1 LRPSLESQSAEKAS
15 LSRAQA
21 SRGLIAIFASTLC
34 ELSGI
39 MMLSPLLILLL
50 KQADVSTTVAGLFA
64 ACAWLGIFLV
74 TPFASLIIQAVGRR
88 RCLWIATVLPLLTSI
103 GFLLTDNLAVW
114 FALKLSASVAGGLRW
129 VLAEA
134 YIAELAPPEQ
144 MGRYVGMYATLMGLT
159 FVIGPAVLAWVGT
172 ADDTAFW
179 IVIGLLAVGAA
190 FTALVPEIAPAT
202 DQHSSLVGWKGL
214 WRALTVHPLVMLVGF
229 VGGFFELGLS
239 SILPLVG
246 LNLRLDTSACA
257 LLVAV
262 SGLGVIL
269 LAMPSGML
277 ADRFANPERGRRL
290 LMGVLAGLLLVSALA
305 VVMLGDVP
313 GLVWPIALIWGGAGG
328 TLYTL
333 TMTDIAARE
342 KGITLVN
349 STSVLVLSYTLGALL
364 ASSTGGA
371 LIDWSPGFAFPA
383 ILIAVALAGLL
394 VIVRPTGR

>member
-1 LRPSLESQSAEKAS
+1 MEKVS

-21 SRGLIAIFASTLC
+21 RQGLTAIFGSTLF
-34 ELSGI
+34 EMTGI

-64 ACAWLGIFLV
+64 AASWLGIFLV
-74 TPFASLIIQAVGRR
+74 TPFASLITQSLGRR
-88 RCLWIATVLPLLTSI
+88 RCLWLATLLPLLTST
-103 GFLLTDNLAVW
+103 GYLLTDNLAIW
-114 FALKLSASVAGGLRW
+114 FALELIASVAGGLRW
-129 VLAEA
+129 VLAES
-134 YIAELAPPEQ
+134 YIAEFAPPEQ

-172 ADDTAFW
+172 ADHIAFW
-179 IVIGLLAVGAA
+179 IVIGLLATG
-190 FTALVPEIAPAT
+190 TALTVLVPAIQPAA
-202 DQHSSLVGWKGL
+202 DQHTSLVGWKGL
-214 WRALTVHPLVMLVGF
+214 WHALSLHPLVMLVGF

-246 LNLRLDTSACA
+246 LNLHLDASASA
-257 LLVAV
+257 LLVAL
-262 SGLGVIL
+262 SGFGGIL

-277 ADRFANPERGRRL
+277 ADRFANPERGRRR
-290 LMGVLAGLLLVSALA
+290 LMGVLAFALLVSALLVLA
-305 VVMLGDVP
+305 LHNWP

-349 STSVLVLSYTLGALL
+349 STSVLVLSYTLGALV
-364 ASSTGGA
+364 ASSLSGA
-371 LIDWSPGFAFPA
+371 LIDWSPGLAFPVV
-383 ILIAVALAGLL
+383 LIAVAFTGLL
-394 VIVRPTGR
+394 AIVWPTRR